1 MEEHVTIQRK
11 GEGQDLYTQLQEKA
25 LAKVQELAG
34 ELWTD
39 YNEHDPGV
47 TVLDILNYALLETDY
62 RLGFDLQDYLTAE
75 EQRFSPGEHA
85 LFLPSEVFP
94 VNPVTVADYRKLFI
108 AGLRDCWM
116 YKWWFITN
124 PAFMTLYWM
133 QVPKYM

>member
-108 AGLRDCWM
+108 AG
-116 YKWWFITN
+116 IE
-124 PAFMTLYWM
+124 
-133 QVPKYM
+133 

>member
-47 TVLDILNYALLETDY
+47 TVLDILNYALLRQIIVWVLIY
-62 RLGFDLQDYLTAE
+62 R
-75 EQRFSPGEHA
+75 
-85 LFLPSEVFP
+85 
-94 VNPVTVADYRKLFI
+94 I
-108 AGLRDCWM
+108 
-116 YKWWFITN
+116 I
-124 PAFMTLYWM
+124 
-133 QVPKYM
+133 